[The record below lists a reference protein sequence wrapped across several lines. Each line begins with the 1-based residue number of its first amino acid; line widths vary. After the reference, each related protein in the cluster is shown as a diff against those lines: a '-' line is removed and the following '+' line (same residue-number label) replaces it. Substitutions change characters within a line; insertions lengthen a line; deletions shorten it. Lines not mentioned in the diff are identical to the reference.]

1 MCLFSILSHSFQ
13 VRTHAVTIQYH
24 IQRFTFTPHSH
35 LFRKTSSII
44 LNIQCFLRYLSEKH
58 SFTLINR
65 SNEEGGIRDARPIHS
80 RSNVF
85 FFNFMQFFGE
95 KT

>member
-1 MCLFSILSHSFQ
+1 MCLFSVLHSVQ
-13 VRTHAVTIQYH
+13 VRIHAVAIQYH

-44 LNIQCFLRYLSEKH
+44 LNIECFLHNLSEKH
-58 SFTLINR
+58 SFTLING
-65 SNEEGGIRDARPIHS
+65 SNEEGDIRDARPIHS
-80 RSNVF
+80 RSNF

-95 KT
+95 KN